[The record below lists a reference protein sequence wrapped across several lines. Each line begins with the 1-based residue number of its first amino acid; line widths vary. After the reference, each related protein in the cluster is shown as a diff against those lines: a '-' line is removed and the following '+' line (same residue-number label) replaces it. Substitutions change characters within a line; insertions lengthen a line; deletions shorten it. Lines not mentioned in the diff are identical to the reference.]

1 MGLSGRDLLLA
12 GATGLVG
19 GLLLRQLLSHED
31 FDGTIFAPVR
41 RGLDVADPRLAPLRP
56 LAVPARIDV
65 PDPKLKVL
73 QHAPDLY
80 RAVRIRLSD

>member
-1 MGLSGRDLLLA
+1 VL
-12 GATGLVG
+12 
-19 GLLLRQLLSHED
+19 
-31 FDGTIFAPVR
+31 
-41 RGLDVADPRLAPLRP
+41 ADPRLAPLRP
-56 LAVPARIDV
+56 LAVPARIDA

>member
-1 MGLSGRDLLLA
+1 
-12 GATGLVG
+12 
-19 GLLLRQLLSHED
+19 
-31 FDGTIFAPVR
+31 
-41 RGLDVADPRLAPLRP
+41 
-56 LAVPARIDV
+56 V